1 MQKFRI
7 YVEPDPQ
14 HCFFFTNT
22 AEPSM
27 FYLIW
32 WNSANFLFFYT
43 ELLNFCLFQ
52 RHLPAVAVCRLL
64 AQDGQIPAGHP
75 PLKEPLSIFQT

>member
-1 MQKFRI
+1 M
-7 YVEPDPQ
+7 VEFGQ
-14 HCFFFTNT
+14 F
-22 AEPSM
+22 S
-27 FYLIW
+27 
-32 WNSANFLFFYT
+32 FFYT

>member
-14 HCFFFTNT
+14 HCFFLQIQLNHPCSTSYGGIRPIF
-22 AEPSM
+22 
-27 FYLIW
+27 F
-32 WNSANFLFFYT
+32 FLDRII
-43 ELLNFCLFQ
+43 EFCLFQ